1 MSRRFPWWLSVLPL
15 WKTDYVK
22 EVSLVAQTV
31 KNLPATQETW
41 VRALGWEDALEK
53 GMATHFSVLAW
64 RIPRTQEFGGPHST
78 GSQRVVHV

>member
-1 MSRRFPWWLSVLPL
+1 M
-15 WKTDYVK
+15 
-22 EVSLVAQTV
+22 AQLV
-31 KNLPATQETW
+31 KNPPAMQETQ
-41 VRALGWEDALEK
+41 VLSLSREDFLEK